1 MNVVSNSTPLIAL
14 SRIHRFSL
22 LNDYF
27 GAVLIPQE
35 VYEEVVTRGGDLYGA
50 EEVASAEWIKVE
62 DVKNRIAVD
71 SLSIA
76 LDKGEA
82 EAIVL
87 AKEKDGM
94 LIIDEGDG
102 RRTAESLGLKITG
115 TVGIL
120 LLASFDGKLDFKRA
134 LDELIA
140 VGFRLSE
147 KEYKRILQLEKSL
160 HRKGA

>member
-1 MNVVSNSTPLIAL
+1 M
-14 SRIHRFSL
+14 
-22 LNDYF
+22 
-27 GAVLIPQE
+27 
-35 VYEEVVTRGGDLYGA
+35 YEEVVTRGGDLFGA

-62 DVKNRIAVD
+62 NVKNRIAVD

-87 AKEKDGM
+87 AREKDGM

-120 LLASFDGKLDFKRA
+120 LLASLDGKLDFKTS
-134 LDELIA
+134 LEELIA

-147 KEYKRILQLEKSL
+147 KEYKRILHLDKTL
-160 HRKGA
+160 HRKS

>member
-1 MNVVSNSTPLIAL
+1 MKVVSNSTPLIAL
-14 SRIHRFSL
+14 SRINKFGL
-22 LNDYF
+22 LREYF
-27 GAVLIPQE
+27 GEIYIPKE
-35 VYEEVVTRGGDLYGA
+35 VYDEVVTRGGNQFGA
-50 EEVASAEWIKVE
+50 EEVVSAKWIKVE
-62 DVKNRIAVD
+62 NVESIIAVE

-87 AKEKDGM
+87 AREKSAM

-102 RRTAESLGLKITG
+102 RRIAESLSLKITG

-120 LLASFDGKLDFKRA
+120 LLASADSKLDFKKTI
-134 LDELIA
+134 DELIA

-147 KEYKRILQLEKSL
+147 KEYKRILSL
-160 HRKGA
+160 SEQK

>member
-1 MNVVSNSTPLIAL
+1 M
-14 SRIHRFSL
+14 
-22 LNDYF
+22 
-27 GAVLIPQE
+27 
-35 VYEEVVTRGGDLYGA
+35 YEEVVTRGGNLFGA

-62 DVKNRIAVD
+62 NVENRIAVE

-87 AKEKDGM
+87 AREKSAM
-94 LIIDEGDG
+94 LVIDEGDG
-102 RRTAESLGLKITG
+102 RRIAESLGLKITG

-120 LLASFDGKLDFKRA
+120 LLASADGKLDFKNTI
-134 LDELIA
+134 DELIA

-147 KEYKRILQLEKSL
+147 TEYKRILSL
-160 HRKGA
+160 SEQK

>member
-1 MNVVSNSTPLIAL
+1 MKVVSNSTPLIAL
-14 SRIHRFSL
+14 SRINKFSL
-22 LNDYF
+22 LKEYF
-27 GAVLIPQE
+27 GDVHIPKE
-35 VYEEVVTRGGDLYGA
+35 VYEEVVTRGGNLFGA

-62 DVKNRIAVD
+62 NVKNRIAVE

-87 AKEKDGM
+87 AREKDGM
-94 LIIDEGDG
+94 LILDEGDG

-120 LLASFDGKLDFKRA
+120 LLASADGKLDFKKA
-134 LDELIA
+134 IDELIA

-147 KEYKRILQLEKSL
+147 KEYKRILSL
-160 HRKGA
+160 NKTLSYKL

>member
-1 MNVVSNSTPLIAL
+1 M
-14 SRIHRFSL
+14 
-22 LNDYF
+22 
-27 GAVLIPQE
+27 
-35 VYEEVVTRGGDLYGA
+35 
-50 EEVASAEWIKVE
+50 ASAEWIKVE
-62 DVKNRIAVD
+62 NVKNRIAVE

-87 AKEKDGM
+87 AREKDAM

-115 TVGIL
+115 TIGIL
-120 LLASFDGKLDFKRA
+120 LLASADGKLDFKKA
-134 LDELIA
+134 IDELMA

-147 KEYKRILQLEKSL
+147 KEYKRILTLNKTFSYKL
-160 HRKGA
+160 